1 VARSERPSRR
11 ALASRAAP
19 RQAQAVDPVVAPSGL
34 QVMRLRTIE
43 YPDGRRVQILTEIER
58 DDGLGWPFR

>member
-1 VARSERPSRR
+1 
-11 ALASRAAP
+11 
-19 RQAQAVDPVVAPSGL
+19 
-34 QVMRLRTIE
+34 MRLRTIE